1 MTNKAQLM
9 RRGLEYTSL
18 KNTKVSELKGL
29 ETDRKRLQEAIKSAK
44 EIRDDFESERKIYNA
59 IEIESNEWSGDTK
72 NKADDKRDTLD
83 EAVKDY
89 DNKYDDV
96 IDQMNSD
103 MEKLET
109 KIEGL
114 ETDISELTSRIESLN
129 RQLASD

>member
-89 DNKYDDV
+89 GNKYDDV

>member
-1 MTNKAQLM
+1 MANKAELM
-9 RRGLEYTSL
+9 RRGLEYTAL
-18 KNTKVSELKGL
+18 KNTKVSELKSL

-59 IEIESNEWSGDTK
+59 IEIESIEWSGNTK

-89 DNKYDDV
+89 GNKYDDA
-96 IDQMNSD
+96 IDQMKND
-103 MEKLET
+103 MEKLEA

-114 ETDISELTSRIESLN
+114 ETNISELTSRIESLN